1 MKKSV
6 LVLLIGL
13 GVLIVLIAAFAIYA
27 RLSMGGALGGGV

>member
-6 LVLLIGL
+6 LVLIIGL

-27 RLSMGGALGGGV
+27 RLSMGAVLGGGI